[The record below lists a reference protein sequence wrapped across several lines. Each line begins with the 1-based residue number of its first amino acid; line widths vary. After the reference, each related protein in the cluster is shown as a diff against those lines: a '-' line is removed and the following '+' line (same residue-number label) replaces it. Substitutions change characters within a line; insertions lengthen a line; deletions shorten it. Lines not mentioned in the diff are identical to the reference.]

1 MANTETLTSLI
12 QNIANSIREKTQKTD
27 LLTLQQMPSEILSIS
42 EGGGLTFDQVIS
54 RNYEDLNITDLIVQT
69 ASSINAGSSN
79 EEINSYLLINS
90 TFNNL
95 HIENLNVINRN
106 TGIHSSFL
114 YNSIFNSLTIN
125 NFTIDTTDPN
135 QELFFDNPNAESLQI
150 PSIRINK
157 INCNNGPFY
166 FNFSQK
172 LNCLFLNLQEA
183 TREIFLRR
191 TNGINKI
198 ILVND
203 TISTIPL
210 SIEPGSYYNG
220 DVYCS
225 LETSPEFQQ
234 NIQNIFPQVQFIS
247 NEECETLWATEIT
260 AQH

>member
-27 LLTLQQMPSEILSIS
+27 LLTLQQMPSEILSIP

-69 ASSINAGSSN
+69 ESSINIDSSN
-79 EEINSYLLINS
+79 EEINNYLLRNS

-95 HIENLNVINRN
+95 HIENLSVINRDFS
-106 TGIHSSFL
+106 IHSSFL
-114 YNSIFNSLTIN
+114 YKSIFNSLTIN
-125 NFTIDTTDPN
+125 NFTIDTPN
-135 QELFFDNPNAESLQI
+135 PDQELFFDNPNADPLQI

-157 INCNNGPFY
+157 INCNNSPFY

-172 LNCLFLNLQEA
+172 INCLFLNLQEV
-183 TREIFLRR
+183 TREIILNR

-203 TISTIPL
+203 MSSTRPL
-210 SIEPGSYYNG
+210 SYQGHYYQG

-225 LETSPEFQQ
+225 AETSPEFQQ
-234 NIQNIFPQVQFIS
+234 NIQDIFPQVQFMS
-247 NEECETLWATEIT
+247 NEECENLWDTEIMV
-260 AQH
+260 QH